1 MPSEEFDV
9 IQIELRDPDNQLVK
23 MIDYIMGVANIG
35 HSFEVVVD
43 PDMKDYRKSFFM
55 DGDGPF
61 YINKVMLNS
70 VKVEVKDDKLQENEA
85 TKTLRR
91 FFKTV
96 Q

>member
-1 MPSEEFDV
+1 MASEEFDV

-23 MIDYIMGVANIG
+23 MIDHIMHAANIG

-43 PDMKDYRKSFFM
+43 PQDREYRKSFFM

-61 YINKVMLNS
+61 YIKKVMLNS
-70 VKVEVKDDKLQENEA
+70 MKVEIKDDKLQEDSR
-85 TKTLRR
+85 TSTLRK